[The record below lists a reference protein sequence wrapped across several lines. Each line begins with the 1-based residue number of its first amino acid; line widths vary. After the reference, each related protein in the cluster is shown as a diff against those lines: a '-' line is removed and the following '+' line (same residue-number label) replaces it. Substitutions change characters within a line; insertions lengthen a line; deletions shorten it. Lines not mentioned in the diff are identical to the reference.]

1 MTVHLCYDSSCDSS
15 PLLQDRVSFPRV
27 LDVAPFLAETRAAAA
42 AAAAAQAG
50 APGGGAAFGRGG
62 ASILMRGHSA
72 VQSAVG
78 GVGALNYELYAI
90 LVQSGGVA
98 GPSVWVDASLP
109 PHWVATSRTSRRPN
123 GKQQWEPILT
133 S

>member
-1 MTVHLCYDSSCDSS
+1 
-15 PLLQDRVSFPRV
+15 LLQDRVSFPRV
-27 LDVAPFLAETRAAAA
+27 LDVAPFLAESRAAA

-50 APGGGAAFGRGG
+50 APDGGAAFGRGG

-98 GPSVWVDASLP
+98 GGHYYAYIKSFTNGNFYEFNDSAVRQFFFASYFNANPLLYRAFP
-109 PHWVATSRTSRRPN
+109 
-123 GKQQWEPILT
+123 
-133 S
+133 